1 LKFKLD
7 EKELAGSPILICDF
21 NRDATKLYPRKAKAT
36 LRPKFTQ
43 RHTATS
49 KWRWHSRGSCGW
61 IEGLSRISISTCKQ
75 KRESAAP
82 AGDLYVSPLFRGLPR
97 YAETHADRWY
107 ILSAEHG
114 VLDPGKVV
122 HPYERTLNSMPKG
135 ERIEWAARVKGQLIG
150 LLPTG
155 AKVIFLG

>member
-1 LKFKLD
+1 V
-7 EKELAGSPILICDF
+7 
-21 NRDATKLYPRKAKAT
+21 
-36 LRPKFTQ
+36 
-43 RHTATS
+43 
-49 KWRWHSRGSCGW
+49 
-61 IEGLSRISISTCKQ
+61 SIHVALVACAKQ

-82 AGDLYVSPLFRGLPR
+82 AGDLYVSPLFRGLRR

-155 AKVIFLG
+155 AKVIFIAGKRYREGVEPFLRENGFVVEAPFAHMRIGEQLRQLKGG